1 MDQNQTF
8 TFTGEGKVVTTR
20 RTFQF
25 RKRKEDG
32 ELVSVFEAIHNGGL
46 VILKVFDLG
55 QQ

>member
-8 TFTGEGKVVTTR
+8 TFTGDGEVVTTH

-32 ELVSVFEAIHNGGL
+32 ELVSVFEATHDGRL